1 MPAQQKELEPTMAQA
16 CSPPIFGLHQPPEL
30 SLGGSSSSPA
40 SSHPSGDSSSSAP
53 SSSSTSPVTSDLEHQ
68 QGEIFQRINELLQ
81 DPCAEDSLSSPDYH
95 AESRRNL
102 SDLLTMSVPRGMRT
116 NHPDNQGLNNF
127 NPLRLQ
133 INRQENANQQHM
145 MTSPVDEQGNYRMM
159 SRGSSYSPPAYQQ
172 QHHHHTQDYQMHN
185 HQQQQRATPPT
196 HGTPRQIRGSFSDSG
211 TPSSLEHAAMMATA
225 GFFPNNRS
233 RSPSPAD
240 IDANFATPNELASL
254 MQTLCLTHQHH
265 QFNQNNG
272 GGGLMSPLNDLQEN
286 PLRLHMQN
294 QIHPSSLLALL
305 QQQCPGTPS
314 SPTDSTSSRQRQWLT
329 SQQQQAAAAALLL
342 TDPTSLERAARCHR
356 IAAQVHE
363 ATVSWSGTLPPRVH
377 SNPIYSCKVFLGGIP
392 WDISESILISAF
404 EQFGPVKV
412 EWPGRE
418 NSPARAKGYAYIIF
432 EEEHQV
438 KMLLQSCTQDVL
450 STGNWYYKISSRRMK
465 AKEVQVIPWM
475 INEGN
480 YVKSPS
486 IRLDPQKT
494 VFVGALHGMLNAEGL
509 AKIMNEL
516 FENVIYAGIDTDK
529 HKYPIGSG
537 RVTFSSSRSYMKAV
551 AAAFIE
557 IRTNKFTKKVQVDP
571 YLEDSLCS
579 ACNLQQGPYFCRE
592 MGCFRY
598 FCRTCW
604 REQHSLPTMV
614 AHKPLMR
621 VSKTSS
627 QSSEAPR
634 LM

>member
-1 MPAQQKELEPTMAQA
+1 MAQA
-16 CSPPIFGLHQPPEL
+16 CSPPIFGLHHQPTEL
-30 SLGGSSSSPA
+30 SLGGSSL
-40 SSHPSGDSSSSAP
+40 HPSSGHESSSSAP

-102 SDLLTMSVPRGMRT
+102 SDLLTMSVPRGMRMN

-159 SRGSSYSPPAYQQ
+159 SRGSSYSPPAYHHQNQ
-172 QHHHHTQDYQMHN
+172 QHHHTPDYQMH
-185 HQQQQRATPPT
+185 QQRAAPPN
-196 HGTPRQIRGSFSDSG
+196 HVTPRQIRGSFSDSG
-211 TPSSLEHAAMMATA
+211 TPSSLEQAAMMATA

-272 GGGLMSPLNDLQEN
+272 GGGGLLSPLSDLQEN
-286 PLRLHMQN
+286 SLRLHMPNQQ

-314 SPTDSTSSRQRQWLT
+314 SPTDSTSSRHRQWLMT
-329 SQQQQAAAAALLL
+329 SQQQQAAAALLL

-377 SNPIYSCKVFLGGIP
+377 SNPVYSCKVFLGGIP

-404 EQFGPVKV
+404 EQFGLVKV

-432 EEEHQV
+432 EDESQV
-438 KMLLQSCTQDVL
+438 KALLQSCTQDVL

-509 AKIMNEL
+509 AKIMSEL

-604 REQHSLPTMV
+604 REQHSLPTMM

-627 QSSEAPR
+627 QSPDVPR